1 MKSLINSNTVLIRYK
16 CHTGMKE
23 AKVHAKWD
31 SEAEVWFATSDEVP
45 GLATEAGTLE
55 DLVGK
60 LQTLVPE
67 LIELNMKT

>member
-1 MKSLINSNTVLIRYK
+1 
-16 CHTGMKE
+16 MKE